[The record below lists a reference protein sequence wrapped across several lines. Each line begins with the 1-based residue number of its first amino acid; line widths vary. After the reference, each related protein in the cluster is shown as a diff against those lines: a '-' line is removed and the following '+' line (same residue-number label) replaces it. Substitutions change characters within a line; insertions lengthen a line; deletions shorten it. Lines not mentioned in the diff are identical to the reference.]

1 MRFETA
7 LTGGSP
13 VWSGTSSPGRQ
24 NKTGGQR
31 AARGQRPRPPPC
43 RRSGTP
49 PPARTQGR
57 AQTPWELASHAP
69 GTRPAAPWTG
79 DCPSPPLPRRTYSSA
94 NSSRDAGN
102 FLTSALGPRHRPVPV
117 ATAPGATAPRPAPSF
132 KVPRRSPPGSAS
144 WIPALG
150 SYRRAGGGARGGAGR
165 SRAEPDAPGR
175 SPGRTTPPPG
185 WAGRAAPRACVQVA
199 QALRVPRPLY
209 GPGRISGEGERV
221 RLTCLAWRRGRGGF
235 VWRPVRGIRE
245 VFRAR
250 VTEKPRDSLSG
261 PRRSAAPL
269 PNEGFSTQTLPPS
282 TCRTCC
288 NPHTTSP
295 EITITFLPT
304 EAVY

>member
-31 AARGQRPRPPPC
+31 AARGQRPRPLPC

-49 PPARTQGR
+49 PTARAQGR

-79 DCPSPPLPRRTYSSA
+79 DCPSPPLPRRAYCSA

-102 FLTSALGPRHRPVPV
+102 FLTSALGPRHCPVPA
-117 ATAPGATAPRPAPSF
+117 ATAPAATAPRPAPSF

-150 SYRRAGGGARGGAGR
+150 SSRRAGGGARGGAGR
-165 SRAEPDAPGR
+165 SRAEPRPHDPASWMG
-175 SPGRTTPPPG
+175 GT
-185 WAGRAAPRACVQVA
+185 GRAACLRAACAGVKGATTSLWPRQDFGGRRACSPHLHCVA
-199 QALRVPRPLY
+199 A
-209 GPGRISGEGERV
+209 GTGRLCVETGKG
-221 RLTCLAWRRGRGGF
+221 
-235 VWRPVRGIRE
+235 
-245 VFRAR
+245 
-250 VTEKPRDSLSG
+250 
-261 PRRSAAPL
+261 
-269 PNEGFSTQTLPPS
+269 
-282 TCRTCC
+282 
-288 NPHTTSP
+288 H
-295 EITITFLPT
+295 
-304 EAVY
+304 